1 MKDCFV
7 KEGVKFHLVPPHNH
21 RANAAER
28 AIQTFKNHLIA
39 GLSGLDPQFPIK
51 QWDCLLKQAELTL
64 NLLRLA
70 RLNPKLSANSFL
82 FGEFDFTRTPL
93 APICT
98 KVRAHVKRDTRYS
111 WDPRGQPG
119 WYIGPA
125 LEHHRCVT
133 CYFPKTR
140 AERVV
145 DTVQFFPHSIPVP
158 AVTLK
163 DFLKQAASDIVT
175 LLKNPHSTIYPSL
188 TAGDPIHTALTEIA
202 TLLNRY
208 EPLPESTTSTTS
220 ITSPSTPSTTT
231 ALSSEPS
238 LPPSTTNSMPLPRV
252 APSTSSRVSLPRV
265 APTIS
270 SPVSLPRVQPS
281 SIVPPSI
288 SSIPSKSPSYV
299 SSPYA
304 PIAKDDYIRFPT
316 RRTRSH
322 GPPFS
327 HRYPLRHRT
336 STSSPLLAQHS
347 INHIF
352 DDDGKKLTLSNY

>member
-133 CYFPKTR
+133 CYYPKTR
-140 AERVV
+140 AEQVG
-145 DTVQFFPHSIPVP
+145 DTV
-158 AVTLK
+158 
-163 DFLKQAASDIVT
+163 
-175 LLKNPHSTIYPSL
+175 
-188 TAGDPIHTALTEIA
+188 
-202 TLLNRY
+202 
-208 EPLPESTTSTTS
+208 
-220 ITSPSTPSTTT
+220 
-231 ALSSEPS
+231 
-238 LPPSTTNSMPLPRV
+238 
-252 APSTSSRVSLPRV
+252 
-265 APTIS
+265 
-270 SPVSLPRVQPS
+270 
-281 SIVPPSI
+281 
-288 SSIPSKSPSYV
+288 
-299 SSPYA
+299 
-304 PIAKDDYIRFPT
+304 
-316 RRTRSH
+316 
-322 GPPFS
+322 
-327 HRYPLRHRT
+327 
-336 STSSPLLAQHS
+336 
-347 INHIF
+347 
-352 DDDGKKLTLSNY
+352 